1 VDFDRHDTHT
11 AFSAGKGESVLVCER
26 SRGACEVRFACAP
39 IPSHTASD
47 DSGFFNGGRY
57 HWSRL
62 TSPVCETT
70 SQFDTLVPSW
80 EAMTPAGTW
89 VEFEVRA
96 RSGGVWT
103 RWFKMGVWASGT
115 ESVERHSVNG
125 QRSGRWQVLTD
136 TLQSIGPVF
145 ADAYRYRLTLFT
157 EEWGISPLV
166 RSVSIAA
173 SNSYRH
179 GKRPEEPVDSGL
191 WGRELAVPARS
202 QMVYPGGGEVW
213 CSPASLSMV
222 MAYWSDKSG
231 KANLNQPVPTV
242 ARGTY
247 DYVYGGNGNWPFN
260 TAYASSFGLRASV
273 NRFDSLGQVERWVA
287 AGVPVVASIAW
298 KRGELSGAPIPGS
311 DGHLLVIRGFDLSGN
326 VIVNDPAGRDDSQV
340 RRVYR
345 RDEFARAWF
354 SSGSDGVAYLVYPSG
369 SAQNYTYAQ
378 VSL

>member
-1 VDFDRHDTHT
+1 M
-11 AFSAGKGESVLVCER
+11 
-26 SRGACEVRFACAP
+26 RFACAP

-47 DSGFFNGGRY
+47 DSGFYNGGRY

-125 QRSGRWQVLTD
+125 QRAGRWQVLTD

-191 WGRELAVPARS
+191 
-202 QMVYPGGGEVW
+202 
-213 CSPASLSMV
+213 
-222 MAYWSDKSG
+222 
-231 KANLNQPVPTV
+231 
-242 ARGTY
+242 
-247 DYVYGGNGNWPFN
+247 
-260 TAYASSFGLRASV
+260 
-273 NRFDSLGQVERWVA
+273 
-287 AGVPVVASIAW
+287 
-298 KRGELSGAPIPGS
+298 
-311 DGHLLVIRGFDLSGN
+311 
-326 VIVNDPAGRDDSQV
+326 
-340 RRVYR
+340 
-345 RDEFARAWF
+345 
-354 SSGSDGVAYLVYPSG
+354 
-369 SAQNYTYAQ
+369 
-378 VSL
+378 